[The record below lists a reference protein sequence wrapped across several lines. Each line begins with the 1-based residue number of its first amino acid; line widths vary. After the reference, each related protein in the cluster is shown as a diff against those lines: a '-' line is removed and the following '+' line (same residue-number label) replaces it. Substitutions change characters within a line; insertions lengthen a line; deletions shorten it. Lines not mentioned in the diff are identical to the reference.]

1 MRNNKSKEELL
12 VLNGVHDSVGEFDCC
27 QSCFKSGLGISRS
40 FTISGIGVSIIGI
53 SKMMSIAKRVWS
65 VPMNISMGGIIQS
78 ISIGLSLTLGYM
90 NSSCGVGNVSS
101 STGIGTSNSWDSS
114 WGGSVDS
121 NGVGNI
127 GNSISN
133 WMVDYWGSI

>member
-1 MRNNKSKEELL
+1 
-12 VLNGVHDSVGEFDCC
+12 
-27 QSCFKSGLGISRS
+27 
-40 FTISGIGVSIIGI
+40 
-53 SKMMSIAKRVWS
+53 MMSVAKRVWS
-65 VPMNISMGGIIQS
+65 VPMTISIGGIIQS
-78 ISIGLSLTLGYM
+78 ISIGLTLSNM
-90 NSSCGVGNVSS
+90 DSSCRVGNISS

>member
-1 MRNNKSKEELL
+1 MVNR
-12 VLNGVHDSVGEFDCC
+12 G
-27 QSCFKSGLGISRS
+27 
-40 FTISGIGVSIIGI
+40 GIGDSMVNRGSVRNSSVVDWGSIGD
-53 SKMMSIAKRVWS
+53 SMMNWGDMAVAKVG
-65 VPMNISMGGIIQS
+65 VPKG
-78 ISIGLSLTLGYM
+78 ISIGFSLTLSNM
-90 NSSCGVGNVSS
+90 DSSCGVGNISS
-101 STGIGTSNSWDSS
+101 STGISTSNSWDSS